1 MGGVLRRMLR
11 RRGVAPGDTDDITQA
26 VMLHLLSRWGEVEA
40 RSSAEQRAFA
50 IRRALGAAVDLA
62 RRERRARDADGL
74 VDSATS
80 TSNPERAALAR
91 EAVAR
96 AEAIAEAVDR
106 VDGGVWRLH
115 VVEEMTCREISA
127 RLRLPLGTVKT
138 RLRKSRAAVAA
149 LARDS
154 AEGRRAPGGEE
165 SAPSVTIPKSER
177 RGHSI

>member
-26 VMLHLLSRWGEVEA
+26 VMLHLLSRWGEVEV
-40 RSSAEQRAFA
+40 RSPAEQRAFA

-115 VVEEMTCREISA
+115 VVGEMTCREISE

-154 AEGRRAPGGEE
+154 AEGRRAPGGGGKK
-165 SAPSVTIPKSER
+165 AR
-177 RGHSI
+177 RP